1 MSDEIPLSRTQLKKQ
16 MTELQDLGAELT
28 LLNSEQLAEIA
39 LPESLQEAVLA
50 AKSMTRFEARRR
62 QLQYIGRLMRQV
74 DPGPIRAHL
83 ERWKASSREHTAR
96 LHQLERWRERLLA
109 DDAALGEFA
118 REHPCDVQQLRTLV
132 RNARREREANAPPRS
147 YRGLFQLLRQ
157 LLAQDGRERADRDA
171 G

>member
-1 MSDEIPLSRTQLKKQ
+1 MPDEIPLSRTQLKRQ

-28 LLNSEQLAEIA
+28 RLNPEQLAEIA

-50 AKSMTRFEARRR
+50 AKRITRFEARRR

-74 DPGPIRAHL
+74 DPDPIRAHL
-83 ERWKASSREHTAR
+83 ERWKASSHEHTAR

-118 REHPCDVQQLRTLV
+118 REHPCDVQQLRMLV
-132 RNARREREANAPPRS
+132 RNARRESEAGAPPRS
-147 YRGLFQLLRQ
+147 FRALFRMLQEIVN
-157 LLAQDGRERADRDA
+157 GE
-171 G
+171 

>member
-1 MSDEIPLSRTQLKKQ
+1 MSDEFPLSRTQLKKQ

-50 AKSMTRFEARRR
+50 AKRMTRFEARRR

-74 DPGPIRAHL
+74 DPQPIRAHL

-109 DDAALGEFA
+109 DDAALTELARAHPGEMQ
-118 REHPCDVQQLRTLV
+118 RLRTLV
-132 RNARREREANAPPRS
+132 RNARRERDANEPPRS
-147 YRGLFQLLRQ
+147 YRALFQLLRH
-157 LLAQDGRERADRDA
+157 LLAEREA
-171 G
+171 

>member
-1 MSDEIPLSRTQLKKQ
+1 MPDEIPLSRTQLKKQ

-28 LLNSEQLAEIA
+28 LLNPEQLAEIA

-50 AKSMTRFEARRR
+50 AKRITRFEARRR

-83 ERWKASSREHTAR
+83 ERRKASSRERTAR

-118 REHPCDVQQLRTLV
+118 REHQCDVQQLRTLV
-132 RNARREREANAPPRS
+132 RDARREREAGASPRS
-147 YRGLFQLLRQ
+147 FRALFQALKEIINGEQ
-157 LLAQDGRERADRDA
+157 E
-171 G
+171 

>member
-1 MSDEIPLSRTQLKKQ
+1 MPDEIPLSRTRLKKQ

-28 LLNSEQLAEIA
+28 LLNAEQLAEIA
-39 LPESLQEAVLA
+39 LPESLQDAVLA
-50 AKSMTRFEARRR
+50 AKRMTRFEARRR

-96 LHQLERWRERLLA
+96 LHQVERWRERLLA
-109 DDAALGEFA
+109 DDAALGELA
-118 REHPCDVQQLRTLV
+118 RERPCDIQRLRTLV

-147 YRGLFQLLRQ
+147 FRALFQALREIVN
-157 LLAQDGRERADRDA
+157 GK
-171 G
+171 

>member
-1 MSDEIPLSRTQLKKQ
+1 MPDEIPLSRTQLKRQ

-28 LLNSEQLAEIA
+28 LLNPEQLAEIA

-50 AKSMTRFEARRR
+50 AKRITRFEARRR

-74 DPGPIRAHL
+74 DPDPIRAHL
-83 ERWKASSREHTAR
+83 ERWKASSHEHTAR

-118 REHPCDVQQLRTLV
+118 REYPCDVQQLRMLV
-132 RNARREREANAPPRS
+132 RNARREREAGAPPRS
-147 YRGLFQLLRQ
+147 FRALFRMLQEIVN
-157 LLAQDGRERADRDA
+157 GE
-171 G
+171 